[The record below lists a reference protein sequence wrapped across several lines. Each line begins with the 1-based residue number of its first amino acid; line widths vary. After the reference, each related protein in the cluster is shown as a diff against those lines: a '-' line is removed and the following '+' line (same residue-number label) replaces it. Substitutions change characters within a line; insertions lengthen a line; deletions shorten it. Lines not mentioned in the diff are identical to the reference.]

1 MKGIVIGSSLSGK
14 TSLIK
19 YFRKNT
25 NLQVQEIDEEIKDRS
40 GGKWPTDDV
49 YRFKVLGQKIIDDAL
64 GSDDII
70 FFTNTDYFTD
80 NNLKVARKK
89 GFKVIQLYLDLDELE
104 KRNKY
109 RIKYEGYDDFSKW
122 LKSMLGYQE
131 RIKSEGHVDK
141 IIAANKP
148 VEKIAKEIVVALN
161 AK

>member
-1 MKGIVIGSSLSGK
+1 MKGIVIGASLTGE

-19 YFRKNT
+19 YFRRNT

-49 YRFKVLGQKIIDDAL
+49 YRFKVLGQKIIDDVL

-70 FFTNTDYFTD
+70 FFTNADYFTG
-80 NNLKVARKK
+80 NNLKAARKK
-89 GFKVIQLYLDLDELE
+89 GFKVIQLYLDLGEIE

-109 RIKYEGYDDFSKW
+109 RMKHEGYGDFTKW
-122 LKSMLGYQE
+122 LKSMLAYQE
-131 RIKSEGHVDK
+131 RIKRQGLVDGV
-141 IIAANKP
+141 ITANKP
-148 VEKIAKEIVVALN
+148 VEKIAEEIVVALN

>member
-1 MKGIVIGSSLSGK
+1 MKGIVIGVSLSGK

-25 NLQVQEIDEEIKDRS
+25 DLQVQEIDEKITDRS
-40 GGKWPTDDV
+40 GGKWPTNDEF
-49 YRFKVLGQKIIDDAL
+49 RFQVLGQKIIDDVL

-80 NNLKVARKK
+80 DNLKAARKK

-109 RIKYEGYDDFSKW
+109 RMKYEGYDDFSKW
-122 LKSMLGYQE
+122 LKNMFAYQE
-131 RIKSEGHVDK
+131 RIKIKGYVDK
-141 IIAANKP
+141 IITVDKP
-148 VEKIAKEIVVALN
+148 VEKIAKEIIVALD